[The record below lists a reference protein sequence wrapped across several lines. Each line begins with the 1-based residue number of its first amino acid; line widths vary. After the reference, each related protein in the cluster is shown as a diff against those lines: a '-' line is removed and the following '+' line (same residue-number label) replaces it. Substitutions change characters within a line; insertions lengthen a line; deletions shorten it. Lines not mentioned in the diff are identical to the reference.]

1 MEKKHT
7 AVQKLIEHLE
17 ETYHL
22 TEETRNEFNQA
33 LQMEREQIEEAYKQ
47 GDEDGYHSTESMADY
62 EIEGRSNYLASN
74 YYTQTFKP

>member
-1 MEKKHT
+1 MEKKQT

-47 GDEDGYHSTESMADY
+47 GDEDGYHST
-62 EIEGRSNYLASN
+62 
-74 YYTQTFKP
+74 

>member
-1 MEKKHT
+1 MEKKQT

-33 LQMEREQIEEAYKQ
+33 LQMEREQIEEAYKAALPL
-47 GDEDGYHSTESMADY
+47 DDNPDY
-62 EIEGRSNYLASN
+62 MSNK
-74 YYTQTFKP
+74 YYTQTFTP